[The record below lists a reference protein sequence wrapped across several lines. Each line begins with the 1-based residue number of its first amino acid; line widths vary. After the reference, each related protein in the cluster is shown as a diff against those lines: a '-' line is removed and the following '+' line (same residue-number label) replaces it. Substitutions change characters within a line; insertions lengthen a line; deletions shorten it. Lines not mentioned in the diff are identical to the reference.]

1 MTYII
6 ITDYFSFLR
15 SIHNNSLLFI
25 KPSILI
31 LFSRQVCSFIM
42 KRLFL
47 MEYAKSN
54 PSLDQNSLVTLA
66 VSDSRC
72 WRQVI
77 YTLTPL
83 SVADD
88 ARPLQDRHKRHTTAA
103 CLVYCTYLWPTSF
116 HTVTLS
122 EQGRKIRRCIN

>member
-6 ITDYFSFLR
+6 ITDCFSFLPG
-15 SIHNNSLLFI
+15 IPNNSLLCI

-31 LFSRQVCSFIM
+31 LFPRQVCSFIM

-47 MEYAKSN
+47 MEYVKSN
-54 PSLDQNSLVTLA
+54 PLLGQNSLVTLA

-77 YTLTPL
+77 YALTPL

-88 ARPLQDRHKRHTTAA
+88 AQPLQDRHESHTTAA
-103 CLVYCTYLWPTSF
+103 CLVYCTYQWPTSL
-116 HTVTLS
+116 HTVTLF
-122 EQGRKIRRCIN
+122 EKRRKIRRCIY

>member
-15 SIHNNSLLFI
+15 GIHNNSLLFI

-42 KRLFL
+42 KRFFL
-47 MEYAKSN
+47 TEYVKSN
-54 PSLDQNSLVTLA
+54 PFLVQNSLGKLA

-72 WRQVI
+72 WHQVI
-77 YTLTPL
+77 YALTLL

-88 ARPLQDRHKRHTTAA
+88 ARPLQDRH
-103 CLVYCTYLWPTSF
+103 
-116 HTVTLS
+116 
-122 EQGRKIRRCIN
+122 